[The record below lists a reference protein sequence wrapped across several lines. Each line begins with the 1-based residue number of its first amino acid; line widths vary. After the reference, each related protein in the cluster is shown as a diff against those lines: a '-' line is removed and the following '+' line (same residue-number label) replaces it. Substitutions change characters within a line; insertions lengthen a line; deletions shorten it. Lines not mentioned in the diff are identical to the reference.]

1 MIVSSI
7 LSTMGLSALDAPV
20 VRRIHDAP
28 WLTIRDPE
36 LLGRFCARFGI
47 DLQSSRSALIN
58 QVAAAFACLPFEN
71 LTKIIKADSVT
82 SPSSAMR
89 YPDEVIG
96 DFLRWGTGGTC
107 FSLAASMAAVFDAMG
122 IEAYPVLADRHYGPD
137 THCGIM
143 LVQGGGEV
151 LVCDPGYL
159 LFAPVKVPREEPVTF
174 DNGFNRVELRPVHGG
189 SRIELYTVV
198 KGNSKLRL
206 TFKLEPI
213 ADDAF
218 GRAWERSFAFEM
230 MSYPVLTRTENGCHQ
245 YLQAN
250 VLAVRNSQRTQRTIL
265 TRDKQIEFFT
275 ASAGIDNGI
284 VTRALEIVNYGL
296 HSAAA
301 GC

>member
-1 MIVSSI
+1 MEH
-7 LSTMGLSALDAPV
+7 SAFIAPAFK
-20 VRRIHDAP
+20 RIHDAP

-47 DLQSSRSALIN
+47 DPQLPGIARIN

-71 LTKIIKADSVT
+71 LTKIIKADRVT

-107 FSLAASMAAVFDAMG
+107 FSLTASVVGVLDALG

-143 LVQGGGEV
+143 LVQSGGEF
-151 LVCDPGYL
+151 LLCDPGYL

-174 DNGFNRVELRPVHGG
+174 ENGFNRVELQPVHSGM
-189 SRIELYTVV
+189 RIELYTVV
-198 KGNSKLRL
+198 KGNRKLRL
-206 TFKLEPI
+206 TFKLEPV

-230 MSYPVLTRTENGCHQ
+230 MSYPVLTRTESGCHQ

-275 ASAGIDNGI
+275 TSAGIDRNI

-296 HSAAA
+296 DSAAA
-301 GC
+301 GR